1 MLLRCSN
8 VEIGRYRIVR
18 TLGRGGTAEVLE
30 AQAEGAGGFTR
41 RVAIKRLLPEHAS
54 EPAYARMFLDEAR
67 IASALH
73 HANIVSVIDYG
84 IADGRPF
91 QVLQYVDGID
101 AGRLADR
108 ARAREKSLPVALV
121 LHVCTEIA
129 HALHHAHT
137 ALGDDGTSLGVVHR
151 DVSPANILVS
161 WGGEVHL
168 ADFGIAFAKDRS
180 ERTADGISKGTP
192 LYCAP
197 EQLTGGRVDAR
208 TDVFSLAATCHRL
221 LCGKSPLAG
230 EHVVADLLAGKPL
243 TIDASIDEDI
253 AAILRR
259 ALAPDRSARQA
270 DAAELA
276 SALGTALA
284 RRLDNDPRTILRG
297 FLDEIREVSPPPSRG
312 KLDALLGMGLEL
324 VVVGE
329 HDGVRSYE
337 SRTTQVT
344 AIDKPAE
351 TPAPRSRIPLALVLA
366 SMLALGAVTLTLL
379 WPRDEARRLDHIA
392 KLSPID
398 PPRRGEP
405 RRDEPARVDPLHVDP
420 PVAPPP
426 EPAPAAKTDARPK
439 RPSPARPIAV
449 GEPPPTG
456 TGIVAI
462 GGELAVKAEIRVDG
476 KSKGHAP
483 KRVELSI
490 GTHDIALYDASGTK
504 LASKRVEVTPRHTRF
519 SPLRWELAD

>member
-41 RVAIKRLLPEHAS
+41 RVAIKRLLPEHAT

-84 IADGRPF
+84 IADGLPF

-137 ALGDDGTSLGVVHR
+137 ALGEDGTSLGVVHR

-221 LCGKSPLAG
+221 LCGRSPLAG

-243 TIDASIDEDI
+243 TIDASIDDDI

-259 ALAPDRSARQA
+259 ALAPDRGARQA

-297 FLDEIREVSPPPSRG
+297 FLDEIREVSPPPVRG

-324 VVVGE
+324 VAVGE

-337 SRTTQVT
+337 SRTTKVT
-344 AIDKPAE
+344 AIDEPAP
-351 TPAPRSRIPLALVLA
+351 TPAPRARIPLALLPAMV
-366 SMLALGAVTLTLL
+366 LALGAVTLTLL
-379 WPRDEARRLDHIA
+379 WPRDDARALDHFA
-392 KLSPID
+392 WSTRPT
-398 PPRRGEP
+398 PPKP
-405 RRDEPARVDPLHVDP
+405 APPPARVEPPRADPLHVDP
-420 PVAPPP
+420 PIV
-426 EPAPAAKTDARPK
+426 
-439 RPSPARPIAV
+439 PSPTPATKAEPLVKRATPTRAIAV

-462 GGELAVKAEIRVDG
+462 SGELAVKAEIRVDG
-476 KSKGHAP
+476 KYKGYAP
-483 KRVELSI
+483 RNIELSV
-490 GTHDIALYDASGTK
+490 GPHDIVLYDASGTK
-504 LASKRVEVTPRHTRF
+504 LASKRVEVTLRHTR
-519 SPLRWELAD
+519 SAPLRWEL